1 MLTPRQQEVLN
12 LIIQLYGQFEE
23 PIGSKTLLRE
33 SYLKVSPA
41 TIRNDMVV
49 LEQQG
54 LLMKPHTSSGRIPS
68 IDGYRYYIDGII
80 HQEDKELPFLDDDA
94 NFEELTQAK
103 HYSPLQLTQ
112 LCADILVSLT
122 GFTAVVL
129 GQNKESHYFEEF
141 KLVPIDRTRYIS
153 ILMTDKGNIESEQI
167 ELKVSLSKDDIT
179 KSVEMINDELKGVVL
194 EDTYQRMKLG
204 IPLLTQRLTG
214 YQLDFS
220 PLIEKSMHHIKGH
233 RYYISGKSNL
243 FDLIDGQTSREAL
256 KHLFELID
264 GSREM
269 YHLLEEQEEGINIM
283 FGYEFLADSL
293 ANINL
298 LTGSFVNENQKIIL
312 GLLGPTTMS
321 YEKVIALLEVMIN
334 KLSIQ

>member
-12 LIIQLYGQFEE
+12 LIVQLYGQFEE

-54 LLMKPHTSSGRIPS
+54 YLIKAHTSSGRIPS
-68 IDGYRYYIDGII
+68 QDGYRYYIEGVIQ
-80 HQEDKELPFLDDDA
+80 QEDKELPLLDDEA

-103 HYSPLQLTQ
+103 LYDTLQLTQ
-112 LCADILVSLT
+112 LCADILVSIT
-122 GFTAVVL
+122 GYTAVVL
-129 GQNKESHYFEEF
+129 GQDTESYYFEEF
-141 KLVPIDRTRYIS
+141 KLVPINRTRYIA
-153 ILMTDKGNIESEQI
+153 IIMTDKGNVESEQI
-167 ELKVSLSKDDIT
+167 DLNVTLSKEDIQ
-179 KSVEMINDELKGVVL
+179 KLVAMINDELKGVVL
-194 EDTYQRMKLG
+194 EDAYQRMKLG
-204 IPLLTQRLTG
+204 IPLLTQRITG

-220 PLIEKSMHHIKGH
+220 PLIEKAMHHIKGH
-233 RYYISGKSNL
+233 RYYISGKSNI
-243 FDLIDGQTSREAL
+243 FELINGQTSKEAL
-256 KHLFELID
+256 KHLFELLD

-269 YHLLEEQEEGINIM
+269 YQLLEDQGEGIHIK
-283 FGYEFLADSL
+283 FGYEFLADSV

-298 LTGSFVNENQKIIL
+298 LTGSFVNESQKIIL
-312 GLLGPTTMS
+312 GLLGPSTMS
-321 YEKVIALLEVMIN
+321 YEKVIALLEMMIK